1 MASSTGG
8 GGLGTLGW
16 IAAAGAV
23 SAAVAAGIYYSG
35 ALDTDGPAPVETVA
49 KPDVQPSEPA
59 VEPVEGPKGDPVS
72 ATAETPK
79 EDAPETTAQDAPV
92 EDPEVVAE
100 DASEEEVEPAPASE
114 PETPKLSAPSFDL
127 VRVEADGT
135 TVIAGTGTSGSTVSV
150 LLDDVAQDT
159 FDVDASGSFVS
170 FLLLPPS
177 DSPRIMTMVAE
188 LAGQKVLS
196 EDQIILAPTPKAEPE
211 PEPQVAEA
219 TDPAAENEPSSVVEE
234 TPAIADATEQAAT
247 EAVVQDASETAAQSV
262 AEPAPQDATPEMTV
276 DSETPEASETAVAL
290 AETTGTETEELKPE
304 AETPVVAK
312 APETPE
318 APEPAAPE
326 TELAGVDTQT
336 ASGST
341 DEEATSTSA
350 SEPSADQS
358 SEPPIETADA
368 ADPVQPAAPAP
379 ATPTEPEPEAVA
391 ESNPT
396 PEPEPASSSVA
407 VLRAGADGVE
417 LIQSGSAP
425 QPEALTDIVLETISY
440 SDEGEVQL
448 TGRAGKR
455 STVRVYLNNKPLT
468 DLGAGD
474 DGKWKGEL
482 NGVEPGIYTLRLDEL
497 DAQGD
502 VISRLETPFKR
513 EAPEVLVPAESQDPG
528 AAPPI
533 RAITVQKGDTLWA
546 ISRARYGD
554 GFLYVK
560 VFDANRDSIRNPDLI
575 YPGQVFSIP
584 D

>member
-59 VEPVEGPKGDPVS
+59 VEAAEGPKGDPVS

-177 DSPRIMTMVAE
+177 DSPRIMTMIAE

-196 EDQIILAPTPKAEPE
+196 EDQIILTPTPKVEPE

-219 TDPAAENEPSSVVEE
+219 TDPAAQGQTPSVSEE
-234 TPAIADATEQAAT
+234 TPAKAEAAEETAAAAIAQDTDDA
-247 EAVVQDASETAAQSV
+247 AAQSV
-262 AEPAPQDATPEMTV
+262 AQAAQRETAPETTDAS
-276 DSETPEASETAVAL
+276 DTPEASETATVLEGA
-290 AETTGTETEELKPE
+290 TGSESVE
-304 AETPVVAK
+304 V
-312 APETPE
+312 TPE
-318 APEPAAPE
+318 ATAPMVAEAPE
-326 TELAGVDTQT
+326 APQSDGQGTVLADVDTQT
-336 ASGST
+336 ASETT
-341 DEEATSTSA
+341 DEEAGSSSA
-350 SEPSADQS
+350 SEPSTDQS
-358 SEPPIETADA
+358 AEPPIETAEA

-379 ATPTEPEPEAVA
+379 TTPTEPEPEAVA

-513 EAPEVLVPAESQDPG
+513 EAPEVLVPAASQDPG